1 MFLWIK
7 VLHVVAVISW
17 MAGMLYL
24 PRLFVYHA
32 EQAAGSPMAATFI
45 TMEGRLMKF
54 IMRPAAAVVLLT
66 GIYFLFFSGTDYLA
80 QGWMHAK
87 LAAVVL
93 LFGAHGALEGWTKKF
108 ARGANTKSPR
118 FYRMV
123 NEIPA
128 VLMVII
134 VAMVIARPF

>member
-7 VLHVVAVISW
+7 VLHVIAVISW

-32 EQAAGSPMAATFI
+32 EQPAGTPMAATFI
-45 TMEGRLMKF
+45 TMEGRLMKI
-54 IMRPAAAVVLLT
+54 IMRPAATVVLLT

-80 QGWMHAK
+80 QGWMHVK
-87 LAAVVL
+87 LTAVVL
-93 LFGAHGALEGWTKKF
+93 LFAAHGVLEGWTRTF

-118 FYRMV
+118 FFRAV

-134 VAMVIARPF
+134 VAMVIAKPF